1 MKWMRIIIGAAKAL
15 ALIAIVLFLAGG
27 VWLFLGGASE
37 PVSARNV
44 SIPPFTESWLDDSG
58 YFLAGSF
65 VEPVADPRSLADLRR
80 SLADRGKRGIEYNL
94 EQLSKLDPADPDSP
108 AKAAW
113 IHLAIGALHNYE
125 GEFDQAIQSFEK
137 GRSIDPL
144 AKPAMRATFDAL
156 IGISSLRRGEVENCV
171 ACRNAMSCLFP
182 IERAAIHQKP
192 AGSRQAVERFKAYLN
207 RRPDDLGAQWL
218 LNIAYMTLGEYPDRV
233 PREHLIPIEPFRSKI
248 DFGRF
253 VEIAQDVGLSARG
266 PNMAGGS
273 VIDDF
278 NNDGLMDIFTS
289 SSSADQCA
297 AIYINRGDGTFED
310 RTESAGLLDQVAALN
325 IVQTDYDNDGALDI
339 LMLRGGWMNPQ
350 RMSLLRGRGDGTFE
364 DATIR
369 AGLDLPI
376 ASQAAAWGDYD
387 NDGYVDVYV
396 AGEFVSKKPDRR
408 NRGRLYHNNRDG
420 TFTDVAERAG
430 VINERGGKGAAWGDY
445 DDDGLIDLYVSNMG
459 SENRLY
465 HNEGNGVFIDV
476 APQLGV
482 VKPIE
487 SFSCWFWDY
496 DDDGRLDLFVTG
508 YAQSLSDIVR
518 SHLGRPTGGERPRL
532 YRNDGRGGF
541 QDVTKAAGLDRVWAP
556 MGSNFGDFDNDGY
569 LDIYLA
575 TGRPRLAFLT
585 PNVMLKN
592 MEGRRFE
599 DVTTSSGTGHLQK
612 GHGVSIGDWD
622 LDGDVDLF
630 VATGGAIPGDQ
641 ANNLL
646 FDNPGHGRRFI
657 RLELVGVRSN
667 RAAIGAHVEIE
678 TITSSGATRRIHRW
692 ISNGSSFG
700 GNSLRPTIGLGDAAR
715 IARIKVYWP
724 GNRTAQEFHD
734 VPIDRSGRIIEGDNK
749 IKLLDLKP
757 IVKSKRVEATIGE

>member
-1 MKWMRIIIGAAKAL
+1 MKSKRIITESARVFSYL
-15 ALIAIVLFLAGG
+15 AVVLFVAGG
-27 VWLFLGGASE
+27 VWLLFGGTSE
-37 PVSARNV
+37 RESARNV
-44 SIPPFTESWLDDSG
+44 SIPPFSESWLDDGG

-65 VEPVADPRSLADLRR
+65 VEPIADPRSLKQLRR

-94 EQLSKLDPADPDSP
+94 EQLSKLDPADSDS
-108 AKAAW
+108 AVKAAW
-113 IHLAIGALHNYE
+113 IYLAIGTLYNYE
-125 GEFDQAIQSFEK
+125 GEFGRAIESFEK

-144 AKPAMRATFDAL
+144 AKPAMLATFDGL

-171 ACRNAMSCLFP
+171 ECRNALSCLFP
-182 IERAAIHQKP
+182 IDRAAIHQKP
-192 AGSRQAVERFKAYLN
+192 AGSREAVARFEAYLK
-207 RRPDDLGAQWL
+207 RRPEDLGVQWL

-233 PREHLIPIEPFRSKI
+233 PREYLIPIEPFRSKI

-253 VEIAQDVGLSARG
+253 VEIARETGLGARG

-273 VIDDF
+273 AIDDF
-278 NNDGLMDIFTS
+278 NNDGLLDIFTS
-289 SSSADQCA
+289 SSSPNQSA
-297 AIYINRGDGTFED
+297 AIFINRGDGTFED
-310 RTESAGLLDQVAALN
+310 RTESAGLGDQIAALN
-325 IVQTDYDNDGALDI
+325 IVQTDYDNDGNLDV

-350 RMSLLRGRGDGTFE
+350 RPSLLRGRGDGTFE
-364 DATIR
+364 DVTIR
-369 AGLDLPI
+369 AGLDKPI

-387 NDGYVDVYV
+387 NDGYVDLYV
-396 AGEFVSKKPDRR
+396 AGEFVSRKPDRR

-420 TFTDVAERAG
+420 TFTDRAESAG
-430 VINERGGKGAAWGDY
+430 VLNERGGKGAAWGDY
-445 DDDGLIDLYVSNMG
+445 DGDGLIDLYVSNMG
-459 SENRLY
+459 GENRLY
-465 HNEGNGVFIDV
+465 HNEGNGAFIDK
-476 APQLGV
+476 APALGV
-482 VKPIE
+482 VEPIE

-496 DDDGRLDLFVTG
+496 DDDGLLDLFVTG

-518 SHLGRPTGGERPRL
+518 SHLGKPTGGERPRL

-556 MGSNFGDFDNDGY
+556 MGSNFADFDGDGY

-592 MEGRRFE
+592 VNGQRFE

-612 GHGVSIGDWD
+612 GHGVSAGDWD

-646 FDNPGHGRRFI
+646 FDNPGHGGRWI
-657 RLELVGVRSN
+657 RVELVGVKSN
-667 RAAIGAHVEIE
+667 RAGIGAQIEIE
-678 TITSSGATRRIHRW
+678 TITRSGSTRRIHRW

-700 GNSLRPTIGLGDAAR
+700 GDTLRPTIGLSDAER
-715 IARIKVYWP
+715 IARIRVYWP
-724 GNRTAQEFHD
+724 GNRTAQELFD
-734 VPIDRSGRIIEGDNK
+734 VPLDRCLRIVEGEKNVRV
-749 IKLLDLKP
+749 LDLKP
-757 IVKSKRVEATIGE
+757 IDKRKHMESTP